1 MPPRTRPRYP
11 SQQYTSPL
19 KPMGGSG
26 NNCSKCCA
34 DMANTL
40 KNINI
45 SATKILATLK
55 AEHLLDKKSAER
67 LKKDKEDK
75 DRREKENLLE
85 SSSRKVSNSI
95 KAAIA
100 PLKNVM
106 DSIFKFILFTLVGR
120 AIGKILK
127 WFADPSNEKKVKSL
141 TRFLRD
147 WWPAILG
154 AFVLFGTKFGAAI
167 RATVKMAVSTI
178 LHLKRIGIPGILA
191 GLKKLGLFGL
201 AIAGGG
207 GLLYFAN
214 KLLNP
219 DQKKEEESTTIRKND
234 SQPPLK
240 MASGGMVPR
249 LNIVLPEEKHV
260 SEISYA
266 EGGAIDTASGISITG
281 AGPDTQLI
289 AAQPGEIVISK
300 AAVDKFGA
308 DTFLRMNLMAGSS
321 NKPKFANNI
330 QFARSGGMVGKNQK
344 INPSINVSSPSVTL
358 PSGNFLYQ
366 NSSDKGTN
374 FNLNLTGGM
383 GLFSRHT
390 NTSQNHNKAS
400 LNMLQRINTS
410 QSYDSK
416 QSSLVNGNYTTRSA
430 YKMPSTQT
438 AYPRLSATKYNAVP
452 QIPAKEKRIRY
463 TAPRFRTEA
472 SPKLTEDS
480 KPKETGPNLIHTQSK
495 PISVKQEFKVYISQ
509 NQNVPKAPKSKRSSS
524 PTVMELPAIDLRAT
538 KNITN
543 SPAHPE
549 VPDFS
554 AIPRL
559 SDRYGESGTLVTYGI
574 RA

>member
-1 MPPRTRPRYP
+1 MRQRFP
-11 SQQYTSPL
+11 SQQYNSPL
-19 KPMGGSG
+19 RPIGGRR
-26 NNCSKCCA
+26 NDCSKCCD
-34 DMANTL
+34 DMAKTL

-45 SATKILATLK
+45 STTKILNSLK
-55 AEHLLDKKSAER
+55 AEHLLDKKNAEK
-67 LKKDKEDK
+67 LKKDKENK
-75 DRREKENLLE
+75 ERKEKETLLE

-95 KAAIA
+95 KSVIA

-106 DSIFKFILFTLVGR
+106 DSIFRFILFTLAGRVVGN
-120 AIGKILK
+120 ILK
-127 WFADPSNEKKVKSL
+127 WFADPANEKKVKSL
-141 TRFLRD
+141 TRFFKD

-154 AFVLFGTKFGAAI
+154 GFVLFGTRFGAAI
-167 RATVKMAVSTI
+167 RATVRMAISTI
-178 LHLKRIGIPGILA
+178 LHLKKVGIPGIIA

-201 AIAGGG
+201 ALAGGG
-207 GLLYFAN
+207 GLLYLAH

-219 DQKKEEESTTIRKND
+219 DQKKEEDSTTIQKKG

-358 PSGNFLYQ
+358 PSGNFSYH
-366 NSSDKGTN
+366 NSLDKGSN

-400 LNMLQRINTS
+400 LNMLQRINNS
-410 QSYDSK
+410 QSYDSE
-416 QSSLVNGNYTTRSA
+416 QSSLVNRDYTTRSG
-430 YKMPSTQT
+430 YKMPTTQT
-438 AYPRLSATKYNAVP
+438 AYPRLSATKYNVVP
-452 QIPAKEKRIRY
+452 QIPAQERRIRY
-463 TAPRFRTEA
+463 TAPRFQNEA

-480 KPKETGPNLIHTQSK
+480 KPKETGAKLLQPQSK
-495 PISVKQEFKVYISQ
+495 PLSVKQEFKVYISQ
-509 NQNVPKAPKSKRSSS
+509 NQNVPKAPRFKKSNS

-538 KNITN
+538 KNIKN
-543 SPAHPE
+543 SLSYSD

-559 SDRYGESGTLVTYGI
+559 SDRYGDSGILAIYGI
-574 RA
+574 EV